1 MNTPL
6 RATRRMLSQAGQHGL
21 RLGLAALLAFS
32 VGVISVAWAQPSG
45 PETNTGIQGVV
56 VHACPDGDAYDAPA
70 SAGTGDPAGDDDL
83 LARAGMITAGTSQQ
97 RNFDGNLNTGIEDRD
112 WVRFEVEPKSVY
124 TLTTSSLSDLT
135 DTVLKLYDMNGS
147 PVLSGTVPVE
157 NDDSGAADFGSRIVW
172 SSGNASGPYYV
183 LVENK
188 TRSTSAYDDC
198 VSTEVRYTLTLESQ
212 LSTGATLYLPL
223 IMR

>member
-1 MNTPL
+1 M
-6 RATRRMLSQAGQHGL
+6 
-21 RLGLAALLAFS
+21 
-32 VGVISVAWAQPSG
+32 
-45 PETNTGIQGVV
+45 
-56 VHACPDGDAYDAPA
+56 
-70 SAGTGDPAGDDDL
+70 
-83 LARAGMITAGTSQQ
+83 
-97 RNFDGNLNTGIEDRD
+97 
-112 WVRFEVEPKSVY
+112 
-124 TLTTSSLSDLT
+124 T

-188 TRSTSAYDDC
+188 TRSTVAYEDC
-198 VSTEVRYTLTLESQ
+198 AATEVRYTLTLESQ
-212 LSTGATLYLPL
+212 LPTGATLYLPL

>member
-6 RATRRMLSQAGQHGL
+6 RATQRALSQAGQHGL
-21 RLGLAALLAFS
+21 RLGLAALLAVS

-45 PETNTGIQGVV
+45 PEPNVGIQGVV
-56 VHACPDGDAYDAPA
+56 DHVCPDAYE
-70 SAGTGDPAGDDDL
+70 GTPNDDL
-83 LARAGMITAGTSQQ
+83 QARAGMITAGTPQP
-97 RNFDGNLNTGIEDRD
+97 RNFDGNLNTGVEDRD

-124 TLTTSSLSDLT
+124 TLTTSGLSQLT
-135 DTVLKLYDMNGS
+135 DTVLKLYDVNGS

-172 SSGNASGPYYV
+172 SSGNASGMYYV

-188 TRSTSAYDDC
+188 TRSTSAYEDC
-198 VSTEVRYTLTLESQ
+198 DPSTPNPVLYTLTLESQ
-212 LSTGATLYLPL
+212 PPTERTLYLPV